1 MERKVSV
8 YSFSF
13 GTRVF
18 MHRNGAIREAEYRGM
33 IIKDTN
39 ICGQDVATE
48 HIFWFGGK
56 LGEEKIKASM
66 PIYKTAEDAAQETN
80 PIQYEVLNI
89 ESFSLRYLPYL
100 IWDGIQFCGWL
111 WDGSRPVKRAIR
123 ESLKVCEIYG
133 GEITFIDYHGNRY
146 NTEHFRRFYQT
157 AEECRAANKPNIVML
172 DEEEDAFVAQK
183 RDEFCEYVKH
193 YCPGFEDKIEWKHFQ
208 AYSTMPWNLSRQVT
222 NWID

>member
-56 LGEEKIKASM
+56 LGEEK
-66 PIYKTAEDAAQETN
+66 N
-80 PIQYEVLNI
+80 
-89 ESFSLRYLPYL
+89 
-100 IWDGIQFCGWL
+100 
-111 WDGSRPVKRAIR
+111 
-123 ESLKVCEIYG
+123 
-133 GEITFIDYHGNRY
+133 
-146 NTEHFRRFYQT
+146 
-157 AEECRAANKPNIVML
+157 
-172 DEEEDAFVAQK
+172 
-183 RDEFCEYVKH
+183 
-193 YCPGFEDKIEWKHFQ
+193 
-208 AYSTMPWNLSRQVT
+208 
-222 NWID
+222 